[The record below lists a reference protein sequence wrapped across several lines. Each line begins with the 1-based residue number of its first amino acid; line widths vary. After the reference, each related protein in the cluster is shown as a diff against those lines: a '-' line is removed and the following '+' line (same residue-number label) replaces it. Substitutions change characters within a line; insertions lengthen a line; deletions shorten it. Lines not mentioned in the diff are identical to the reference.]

1 MSQFHNAEWGDKLN
15 ICDKFNDERLFYF
28 GMRLIYEESP
38 STLPKDIYKNIH
50 ASIAN
55 QILSM
60 DNEKWNTIPKAYK
73 ESDDLK
79 VKYENDYE
87 KLEQLENFDKL
98 IDEIQ
103 NQFQ

>member
-1 MSQFHNAEWGDKLN
+1 MIQFHNAEWEDKLS

-38 STLPKDIYKNIH
+38 SILPKDIYKNIH

-60 DNEKWNTIPKAYK
+60 DNEKWNTIPKAFK

-79 VKYENDYE
+79 VKYENDYQKLE
-87 KLEQLENFDKL
+87 KLEDFDKL
-98 IDEIQ
+98 IDEMQ